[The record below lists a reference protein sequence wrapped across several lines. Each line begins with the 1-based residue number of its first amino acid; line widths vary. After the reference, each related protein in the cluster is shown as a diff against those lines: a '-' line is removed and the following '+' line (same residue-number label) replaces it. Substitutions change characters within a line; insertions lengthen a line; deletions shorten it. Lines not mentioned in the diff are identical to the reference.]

1 MHLGIAIGLALLLP
15 VAAQQ
20 GVCWGV
26 DGKQWI
32 NNKQCPG
39 SSACCGEGATC
50 MSNRLCKNKGQGENE
65 FVRGPCAVAPY
76 DKKKCAAICI
86 YGELRFALACD
97 SLTTAQLA
105 EERNNRFPRV
115 KRCNDGSYCCSDDDP
130 GCCNGKRGTFLD
142 SKGNIEAEE
151 QSTTTTLS
159 EATTTSSAPETS
171 STTSST
177 AAATTSFSEPSA
189 TSDETTKETN
199 DSDAETTD
207 NSQGMKI
214 GLGVGIPAAA
224 IIAAL
229 SVWLF
234 LRKRQSP
241 NQKDQAK
248 SNWSTP
254 APHFRAQYHPESDP
268 RDRHDW
274 YQPQLHQQQQAMYQ
288 QHPQMYQRYPEMNVR
303 SDTKSPPIVQE
314 LQG

>member
-1 MHLGIAIGLALLLP
+1 MHLGIAICLALLLP

-50 MSNRLCKNKGQGENE
+50 MPNRLCKNKGQGENE

-86 YGELRFALACD
+86 Y
-97 SLTTAQLA
+97 

-115 KRCNDGSYCCSDDDP
+115 KRRDDESYCCSDDDP
-130 GCCNGKRGTFLD
+130 GCCDGKRGTFLD
-142 SKGNIEAEE
+142 SRGNIEAEE
-151 QSTTTTLS
+151 DSTTTTSS
-159 EATTTSSAPETS
+159 EVTTTSSAPETS
-171 STTSST
+171 STSSST
-177 AAATTSFSEPSA
+177 AATTTLFSEPSA
-189 TSDETTKETN
+189 TSDETMKEM
-199 DSDAETTD
+199 DDPDAETTD
-207 NSQGMKI
+207 NSLGMKI
-214 GLGVGIPAAA
+214 GLGLGIPAAA

-234 LRKRQSP
+234 LRRRQSTS
-241 NQKDQAK
+241 QKDQGN
-248 SNWSTP
+248 SNWGTP
-254 APHFRAQYHPESDP
+254 APHFGAQHHPESDP
-268 RDRHDW
+268 RDRLDW

-288 QHPQMYQRYPEMNVR
+288 HHPQMCQRYPEMNVR
-303 SDTKSPPIVQE
+303 SETKSPPLVQE

>member
-1 MHLGIAIGLALLLP
+1 MHLRIVIGLSMLLP
-15 VAAQQ
+15 AAAQQ

-26 DGKQWI
+26 DGKQWT
-32 NNKQCPG
+32 NNKKCPG
-39 SSACCGEGATC
+39 SSACCGEGAIC

-86 YGELRFALACD
+86 Y
-97 SLTTAQLA
+97 

-115 KRCNDGSYCCSDDDP
+115 KRCDDGSYCCSNDDP
-130 GCCNGKRGTFLD
+130 GCCDGKRGTFLD
-142 SKGNIEAEE
+142 SRGNIEAEE
-151 QSTTTTLS
+151 DFTTTTSS
-159 EATTTSSAPETS
+159 EATTTSFAPETS

-177 AAATTSFSEPSA
+177 TATTTSFSEPSA
-189 TSDETTKETN
+189 TSDETAKETN
-199 DSDAETTD
+199 DPDAETTD
-207 NSQGMKI
+207 NSHGMKI

-234 LRKRQSP
+234 LGERQSP
-241 NQKDQAK
+241 SRKDPVN

-254 APHFRAQYHPESDP
+254 APHFGAQYHPESDP
-268 RDRHDW
+268 RDRPDW
-274 YQPQLHQQQQAMYQ
+274 YQQQLHQQQQAMYQ
-288 QHPQMYQRYPEMNVR
+288 QYPQMYQRYPETNAR
-303 SDTKSPPIVQE
+303 SDTKSPPMVQE